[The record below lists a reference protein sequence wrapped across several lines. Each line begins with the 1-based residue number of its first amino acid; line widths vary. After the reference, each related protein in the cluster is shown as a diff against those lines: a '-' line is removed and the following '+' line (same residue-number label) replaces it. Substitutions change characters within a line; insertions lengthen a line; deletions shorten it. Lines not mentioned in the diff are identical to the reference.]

1 MVLSK
6 QKGPLEKNK
15 ETSMVENRVGA
26 EGEGQWCHGR
36 EEVRGRYRRMEL
48 TGVQEGTELSKQM
61 GMNIT
66 S

>member
-1 MVLSK
+1 MLLSK

-15 ETSMVENRVGA
+15 ETSMVENRWG
-26 EGEGQWCHGR
+26 GGGGGRCRGR
-36 EEVRGRYRRMEL
+36 EEVRERYRRMEL

>member
-15 ETSMVENRVGA
+15 ETSMAENRWGRR
-26 EGEGQWCHGR
+26 ECRGR
-36 EEVRGRYRRMEL
+36 EEIRGRYRRMEL
-48 TGVQEGTELSKQM
+48 TVVQEGTELSKQM

>member
-15 ETSMVENRVGA
+15 ETSMVENRWGR
-26 EGEGQWCHGR
+26 GECHGR
-36 EEVRGRYRRMEL
+36 EEIRGRYRRMEL
-48 TGVQEGTELSKQM
+48 TVVQEGTELSKQM

>member
-1 MVLSK
+1 MLLSK

-15 ETSMVENRVGA
+15 ETSMVENRWVG
-26 EGEGQWCHGR
+26 GGGRCRGR
-36 EEVRGRYRRMEL
+36 EEVRGRYKRMEL

>member
-15 ETSMVENRVGA
+15 ETSMVENRW
-26 EGEGQWCHGR
+26 EHGECRGR
-36 EEVRGRYRRMEL
+36 EEIRGRYRRIEM
-48 TGVQEGTELSKQM
+48 TVVQEGTELSKQM

>member
-1 MVLSK
+1 MVLPK

-15 ETSMVENRVGA
+15 ETSMVENRWGG
-26 EGEGQWCHGR
+26 GECRGR
-36 EEVRGRYRRMEL
+36 EEVRARYRRMEL
-48 TGVQEGTELSKQM
+48 TIVQEGTELSKQM